1 MQPRQS
7 QLTSDLND
15 YQPPSSES
23 DDEEDYSEDE
33 EIESEQLEKFGLIAV
48 NGDQLSKEEQLLL
61 RCVTTPY
68 LPTKEELEA
77 LKVFLQVELKVDDVQ
92 VRP

>member
-1 MQPRQS
+1 MQTRQS

-15 YQPPSSES
+15 YQPPSSEP
-23 DDEEDYSEDE
+23 DDA

-48 NGDQLSKEEQLLL
+48 NEDQLSKEEQLLL

-68 LPTKEELEA
+68 LPTKEKLDA
-77 LKVFLQVELKVDDVQ
+77 PKVFLQVELNVEDIQ
-92 VRP
+92 V